1 MLHMLYFF
9 WLLDYM
15 ITMPIEF
22 LWSEVERLM
31 DIRGIDNRDE
41 LAKIANIHRMNLY
54 KISKDMVRPS
64 LPALGKLCMALDC
77 QPGDLLRYIKDEAAD
92 EALARAIAQGMDDK
106 ED

>member
-1 MLHMLYFF
+1 MFLFTLQFC
-9 WLLDYM
+9 YM
-15 ITMPIEF
+15 EQIMPLIF

-31 DIRGIDNRDE
+31 EIRGIADREE
-41 LAKIANIHRMNLY
+41 LARITNIHSTNLF
-54 KISKDMVRPS
+54 KLAKGKNNPSFAAISK
-64 LPALGKLCMALDC
+64 LCLALDC